1 MLSRFLSLERGQVHY
16 LSNDRSD
23 LPALLLLHGN
33 ASSAASFD
41 DLANALDGRFHLIA
55 LDFPGHGRSDRLSMP
70 ADAYAY
76 SMEGLR
82 DLLVKAIACLGLS
95 DYSIAANSLGANI
108 AAQALPS
115 LHGLRALILM
125 ASIHSSG
132 KDDFFSNVKPD
143 APSKTSLKTVFDEA
157 DIDVL
162 TRAFIHPSRA
172 GKPYARMARDL
183 RESDGNF
190 REQIVRFMALQPW
203 PDEIALLA
211 RSTVPLLYIGGRD
224 DAFIQH
230 AFYRK
235 LAQQVPQLDGR
246 LLLLDNVSHV
256 PHLED
261 ASACA
266 RSIVEFAESLRSEA
280 S

>member
-1 MLSRFLSLERGQVHY
+1 MQSKFLSLECGRVHY
-16 LSNDRSD
+16 LSNDRTE

-33 ASSAASFD
+33 ASSAASFA
-41 DLANALDGRFHLIA
+41 DLAVALDNRFHLIA
-55 LDFPGHGRSDRLSMP
+55 LDFPGHGESDRLLMP
-70 ADAYAY
+70 EKAHAY
-76 SMEGLR
+76 SMAGLR
-82 DLLVKAIACLGLS
+82 DVLVETVARLGLS
-95 DYSIAANSLGANI
+95 DYAIAANSLGANI

-132 KDDFFSNVKPD
+132 KDDFFLNVKPD
-143 APSKTSLKTVFDEA
+143 APSKTSLKPVFDET

-162 TRAFIHPSRA
+162 TRAFIHPTRA
-172 GKPYARMARDL
+172 GKPYARMAQDL

-190 REQIVRFMALQPW
+190 REQIVHFMGLQPW

-224 DAFIQH
+224 DAFVKH

-235 LAQQVPQLDGR
+235 LAQQVPQLEDR
-246 LLLLDNVSHV
+246 LLLLENVSHV

-261 ASACA
+261 PAACA
-266 RSIVEFAESLRSEA
+266 KLVIQFAETLRSEA